1 MELLTDQDVMR
12 QLGIRDKQTLL
23 KYRRQKGLDFIRLGR
38 VYRYTQEMVDSFL
51 YKNSSLAI
59 KKK

>member
-1 MELLTDQDVMR
+1 MELLTDQDVMK

>member
-1 MELLTDQDVMR
+1 MELLTDQDVMK

-38 VYRYTQEMVDSFL
+38 VYRYTQDMVDSFL

>member
-38 VYRYTQEMVDSFL
+38 VYRYTQDMVDSFL

>member
-1 MELLTDQDVMR
+1 MELLTDQDVMK

-23 KYRRQKGLDFIRLGR
+23 KYRRHKGLDFIRLGR